1 MSHHG
6 SRTGQTALRL
16 EPNDSIARWIE
27 KDMGPVQHYPALNR
41 PMDPICSVCIANYNG
56 TRLLTDC
63 LESILAQQG
72 DFSIEIIVHDDAST
86 DDSVAWLREKYP
98 QVELLAST
106 KNVGFCVGNNRMAA
120 HARGEFIL
128 LLNNDAALY
137 PDALSTLLD
146 TTRSQSPPGILTM
159 PQYDWTTG
167 TLVDRGC
174 LLDLFYN
181 PIPNLD
187 PRRVDVA
194 MAIGA
199 CLWLP
204 RHLWHELG
212 GFPEWMESIAED
224 LYLCCLARTRGIP
237 VQTTIHSGF
246 RHRLGASFGGARI
259 EGKNLKSSFRR
270 RRLSERNK
278 TFALIIFTPTPA
290 AWILLTIHLLV
301 LLMEGVIVS
310 LIRRDPHIFND
321 IYANVPITLIRDQK
335 VIRALRQ
342 QVKCSRRISM
352 LAYFNAFSLLPRKLM
367 LFLHFGIPKIA
378 K

>member
-1 MSHHG
+1 
-6 SRTGQTALRL
+6 
-16 EPNDSIARWIE
+16 
-27 KDMGPVQHYPALNR
+27 MGLVQHYPALNR
-41 PMDPICSVCIANYNG
+41 PADPICSVCIANFNG
-56 TRLLTDC
+56 TTLLTDC

-72 DFSIEIIVHDDAST
+72 DISIEIIVHDDAST
-86 DDSVAWLREKYP
+86 DDSVVWLREKYP
-98 QVELLAST
+98 QVELLASA
-106 KNVGFCVGNNRMAA
+106 KNVGFCISNNRMAA
-120 HARGEFIL
+120 HARGEFVL

-146 TTRSQSPPGILTM
+146 AARSQSPPRILTM

-174 LLDLFYN
+174 LLDPFYN

-187 PRRVDVA
+187 PRRTDVA

-204 RHLWHELG
+204 RYLWHELG

-224 LYLCCLARTRGIP
+224 LYLCCAARTRGIP
-237 VQTTIHSGF
+237 VQTTTGSGF

-290 AWILLTIHLLV
+290 AWLLLTIHLLL
-301 LLMEGVIVS
+301 LLMEGVVVS
-310 LIRRDPHIFND
+310 LTRWNSHIFNE
-321 IYANVPITLIRDQK
+321 IYANVPIALMHDQK
-335 VIRALRQ
+335 IVRALRR
-342 QVKCSRRISM
+342 QVRCSRQTSVM
-352 LAYFNAFSLLPRKLM
+352 AYFNAFSLLPRKLM
-367 LFLHFGIPKIA
+367 LLLRFGIPKIA